1 VAAEERPES
10 YELKGVVR
18 AIQLTAIDSLEVDGS
33 KVYGTG
39 GGDEA
44 GVELSWLADRCGVH
58 EDGLRRW
65 LDTDEHAY
73 AVSDESSVAR
83 GVIDKLR
90 ESEDVKLPA
99 APSMADVSRRT
110 GIPEE

>member
-39 GGDEA
+39 GAYEA
-44 GVELSWLADRCGVH
+44 GVEPSRLADRCGVH
-58 EDGLRRW
+58 ENSLRRW

-73 AVSDESSVAR
+73 AVPDNSSVQ
-83 GVIDKLR
+83 GCDIDNLR
-90 ESEDVKLPA
+90 DSVF
-99 APSMADVSRRT
+99 
-110 GIPEE
+110 